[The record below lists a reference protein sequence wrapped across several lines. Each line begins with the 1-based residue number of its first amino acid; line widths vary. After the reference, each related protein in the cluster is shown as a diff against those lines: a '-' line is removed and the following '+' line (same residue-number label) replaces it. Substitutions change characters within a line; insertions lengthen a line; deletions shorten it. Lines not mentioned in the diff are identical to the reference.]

1 MDVYYQ
7 NGKKIKIM
15 QLPPHRQKLSPKPCT
30 RLDPQHRKIR
40 GPGVMDLAP
49 SSTRGPREI
58 YVSFDWEYSPGAM
71 ILGPIEYKESVSIQ
85 EYEYTDNFYHKTGLT
100 VIVRAISKFCP

>member
-1 MDVYYQ
+1 
-7 NGKKIKIM
+7 M
-15 QLPPHRQKLSPKPCT
+15 QLPPQKLSPKPCT
-30 RLDPQHRKIR
+30 RLDPQHRKIH

-49 SSTRGPREI
+49 SSSRGPREM

-71 ILGPIEYKESVSIQ
+71 ILGLIEYKESVSIQ